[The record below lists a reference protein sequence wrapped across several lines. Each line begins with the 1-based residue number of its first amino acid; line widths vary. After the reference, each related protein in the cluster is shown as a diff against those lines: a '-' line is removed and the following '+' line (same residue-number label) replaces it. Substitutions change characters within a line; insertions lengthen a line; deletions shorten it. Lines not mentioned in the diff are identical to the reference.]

1 MECHTNGMESVR
13 DDGLRSVLDR
23 LGVGVVVLDPRWRV
37 VHANRLVGERL
48 GVKPGQLGGAPAS
61 DLFAAGESVVERLRE
76 SLASGSSRAHLAEVA
91 LARASAMGRGPDAIA
106 DVWAERLP
114 EGGAV
119 GGGGGGIVVTLADAS
134 SRLALRDEL
143 NRLREQLARAERARE
158 RLGAI
163 QRETAGDFS
172 TPPDIVGGS
181 APMLRVFEQIERV
194 ATADA
199 TVLVHGETGSGKDL
213 IARAIHARSRR
224 AHQAFIAVNCA
235 ALPETLIESEL
246 FGHERGAFTGADRQR
261 LGKFELADQGTLF
274 LDEIAELSPAAQA
287 KLLRVLQNGLF
298 ERVGGADTIRVD
310 VRLIAAT
317 HRDLAKQVERGRF
330 REDLF
335 YRLNVFRI
343 DAPPLRDRRDDLR
356 ALIEHLHEKHARRMG
371 RPTLPLSERS
381 MRRVLAYRWPGNVRE
396 LENAVERATLLAEG
410 EELEIELPDAPTPG
424 HGGHGAEGGR
434 SSRNEEAPRDVLLD
448 LTAEQLQRLQIM
460 HALETN
466 DYRVFGADGA
476 AKKLGMNPQTLLSRM
491 DKLGIPR
498 PRQMR
503 ARMRG

>member
-1 MECHTNGMESVR
+1 M
-13 DDGLRSVLDR
+13 
-23 LGVGVVVLDPRWRV
+23 GVVLVDGGWRV
-37 VHANRLVGERL
+37 VFANRAAAERVVSRADQLVA
-48 GVKPGQLGGAPAS
+48 APSA
-61 DLFAAGESVVERLRE
+61 DLFAAGESVVRRLQE
-76 SLASGSSRAHLAEVA
+76 ALASDALRAHLTDVA
-91 LARASAMGRGPDAIA
+91 MSRSSAMGAGPDAVA
-106 DVWAERLP
+106 DVWAERLGEGAP
-114 EGGAV
+114 GGAHA
-119 GGGGGGIVVTLADAS
+119 VVTLVDAS
-134 SRLALRDEL
+134 SRTALRDEL

-172 TPPDIVGGS
+172 TPPDIIGGS
-181 APMLRVFEQIERV
+181 APMLRVFDQIERV

-213 IARAIHARSRR
+213 IARAIHAKSRR

-261 LGKFELADQGTLF
+261 LGKFELADTGTLF

-298 ERVGGADTIRVD
+298 ERVGGAETIRVD

-356 ALIEHLHEKHARRMG
+356 ALIEFLHEKHARRMG
-371 RPTLPLSERS
+371 RPALPLSERS

-396 LENAVERATLLAEG
+396 LENSVERATLLADG
-410 EELEIELPDAPTPG
+410 PELEIELPDAPTPG
-424 HGGHGAEGGR
+424 QGGEGGR
-434 SSRNEEAPRDVLLD
+434 SGRNEETPRDVLLD

-466 DYRVFGADGA
+466 DYRVFGDDGA